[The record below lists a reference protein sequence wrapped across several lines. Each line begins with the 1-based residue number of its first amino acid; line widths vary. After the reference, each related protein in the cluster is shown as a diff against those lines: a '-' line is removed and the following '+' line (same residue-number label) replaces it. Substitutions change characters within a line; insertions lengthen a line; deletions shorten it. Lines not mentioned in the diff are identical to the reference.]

1 MILEDSIV
9 DNLSCEDALVHP
21 RRPVPRCDHSE
32 EAHVKQSRHPTT
44 TARAYY
50 CCPYKIVIIKFSS

>member
-1 MILEDSIV
+1 MILEDS
-9 DNLSCEDALVHP
+9 LSYEDAPVHL
-21 RRPVPRCDHSE
+21 RCPVPRCDHSE

-44 TARAYY
+44 TAHAYY